1 MHLSCARAGKCGGL
15 LGVGVHVKA
24 NQFHRNRIYSFTWP
38 QKEETA
44 CTARALSL
52 VSTRCV
58 SFGLA
63 RGIGQECAHGDPT
76 YTGVPGLAMRENL
89 PQFWTT
95 PLSEASTHATQKHWC
110 GAQISK
116 VTKYS
121 THRRTPHRSTA
132 SVCVVPKSVRLTL
145 THVARPYDVHML
157 GTTESVLFIGTRF
170 KWIRQPEPRGC
181 VHDVCMFAMKHN
193 TRRNEAQHTDV
204 VLVLHIH
211 QRHPASSLAPGTWCH
226 RFSIQAGNKH
236 T

>member
-1 MHLSCARAGKCGGL
+1 MRHAVTFGRYNAMHLSCARAGKCGGL

-121 THRRTPHRSTA
+121 THRRT
-132 SVCVVPKSVRLTL
+132 
-145 THVARPYDVHML
+145 THKARCGAQISKV
-157 GTTESVLFIGTRF
+157 
-170 KWIRQPEPRGC
+170 
-181 VHDVCMFAMKHN
+181 N
-193 TRRNEAQHTDV
+193 THA
-204 VLVLHIH
+204 
-211 QRHPASSLAPGTWCH
+211 CC
-226 RFSIQAGNKH
+226 QAI
-236 T
+236 

>member
-95 PLSEASTHATQKHWC
+95 PFSEASTHAQQKHWVWC
-110 GAQISK
+110 PNQHRLQNTHSRSPHLHWHLWHSRLFDKSSK
-116 VTKYS
+116 
-121 THRRTPHRSTA
+121 P
-132 SVCVVPKSVRLTL
+132 
-145 THVARPYDVHML
+145 
-157 GTTESVLFIGTRF
+157 
-170 KWIRQPEPRGC
+170 
-181 VHDVCMFAMKHN
+181 N
-193 TRRNEAQHTDV
+193 
-204 VLVLHIH
+204 
-211 QRHPASSLAPGTWCH
+211 
-226 RFSIQAGNKH
+226 
-236 T
+236 

>member
-63 RGIGQECAHGDPT
+63 GALGRNVHTAIQRTLE
-76 YTGVPGLAMRENL
+76 YPGWRCVRTCRSFG
-89 PQFWTT
+89 PH
-95 PLSEASTHATQKHWC
+95 PC
-110 GAQISK
+110 PRR
-116 VTKYS
+116 
-121 THRRTPHRSTA
+121 RRTPHRSTGVVPK
-132 SVCVVPKSVRLTL
+132 SVRLQNTALIDARHTKHGVVPKSVRLTL

-157 GTTESVLFIGTRF
+157 GTTESVLFISTRF

-204 VLVLHIH
+204 VRVQHIH